1 MCIHISIIMG
11 PMNFLAPTFLF
22 LFLPL
27 FLTVFLLSERRFRVA
42 ILVAASLIFLV
53 WGQPLALA
61 WLGAAFAATYFF
73 GLLAEWG
80 RGRRRWLWAGILAN
94 LALLAFF
101 KWTPL
106 YGLAFLPLNW
116 SDTAR
121 GLAVPL
127 GLSYFAF
134 QAISYLVDTWRGTI
148 SAERDPARLGLYLLF
163 FPKLVS
169 GPLVRFKPFNEQLD
183 ALNPTSEEIAYGIRR
198 LLAGFVKRA
207 LIANQLAI
215 FVDAA
220 FNQRTANLEPAYAW
234 LALLAYALQIY
245 FDFSG
250 YTDMALGLAAM
261 AGVKLPENFNLPYI
275 AESISDFWRR
285 WHISLATWFREYV
298 FFPLERRRLPFLGQQ
313 INILIVFALTGLW
326 HGFKPG
332 FLAWGLIHGLAI
344 ALEMSGLGR
353 WLKSTWRPV
362 RHFYVLTVVLAGWVF
377 FRANNFPFALEFF
390 RRLMGDTTGLE
401 LRPFA
406 RTSPLPFIE
415 PSFLIAFGV
424 GVLLCLPLGP
434 WWRAWRA
441 RLEENRPPLFFLFQ
455 PLEDGLLAALFVLGL
470 ASVLAG
476 GFAPNIYAGF

>member
-1 MCIHISIIMG
+1 
-11 PMNFLAPTFLF
+11 MNFLAPTFLF

-27 FLTVFLLSERRFRVA
+27 FLTLFLLSERRLRVY
-42 ILVAASLIFLV
+42 LLFAASLIFLV
-53 WGQPLALA
+53 WGQPVGLL
-61 WLGAAFAATYFF
+61 WLGVAFAANYMF
-73 GLLAEWG
+73 GFLAEWG
-80 RGRRRWLWAGILAN
+80 RGRRRWLWLGILAN

-101 KWTPL
+101 KWTSL

-116 SDTAR
+116 SDSAR

-127 GLSYFAF
+127 GLSYFSF

-148 SAERDPARLGLYLLF
+148 PAERHPARLGLYLLF
-163 FPKLVS
+163 FPKLIS
-169 GPLVRFKPFNEQLD
+169 GPLVRFKPFNEQLES
-183 ALNPTSEEIAYGIRR
+183 LQPTAEQIAYGIRR
-198 LLAGFVKRA
+198 LLVGFLKRA

-332 FLAWGLIHGLAI
+332 FLAWGLLHGLAI
-344 ALEMSGLGR
+344 ALEMSGFGR
-353 WLKSTWRPV
+353 WLKSTWRPA
-362 RHFYVLTVVLAGWVF
+362 RHLYVLTVVLAGWVF

-401 LRPFA
+401 LRSFSSSA
-406 RTSPLPFIE
+406 PLPFIE
-415 PSFLIAFGV
+415 PSFLIAFFV

-434 WWRAWRA
+434 WWRGFRA
-441 RLEENRPPLFFLFQ
+441 RLEESRPALFFLFQ

-476 GFAPNIYAGF
+476 GFAPNIYANF